1 MQVKKNNNQTKMT
14 LAELN
19 QTAQEIAN
27 ALGNLE
33 PDCLLKIHAL
43 VTAPET
49 TSCTAAKAVET
60 TIVS

>member
-1 MQVKKNNNQTKMT
+1 MT

-19 QTAQEIAN
+19 QTAQEIAI

>member
-1 MQVKKNNNQTKMT
+1 MVIGEQPNKEMT

-33 PDCLLKIHAL
+33 PDCLLKIYAL